1 MAKYSRDIEIGITP
15 EIADQTP
22 RCRAVNVQCADD
34 TWTAMILL
42 FDSEYHELAGVDREM
57 IEWCDHSHRT
67 AATAEKCRL
76 KLVKR
81 ADEMSQE
88 LAADQ

>member
-1 MAKYSRDIEIGITP
+1 MVNHSRDIQIGITP

-22 RCRAVNVQCADD
+22 RYRAVSVQCADD

-42 FDSEYHELAGVDREM
+42 FDSEYHELAGADTEMVD
-57 IEWCDHSHRT
+57 WCDHSHRSSS
-67 AATAEKCRL
+67 TAEKCRL

-81 ADEMSQE
+81 AKKLNEK
-88 LAADQ
+88 